1 MCASLIEIET
11 KITQNNKLSL
21 DINNDLIKIKHNK
34 LAAEKS
40 AIRRALPDQFTRN
53 RGKVGKLEQRKWKIK
68 RYLTTQ
74 KITKTYSYD
83 GSKVSNNEGICHWA
97 VSNN

>member
-21 DINNDLIKIKHNK
+21 DIKNDLINIKHNK

-40 AIRRALPDQFTRN
+40 AIRRALPDQFTRYK
-53 RGKVGKLEQRKWKIK
+53 GKVGKLEQRK
-68 RYLTTQ
+68 
-74 KITKTYSYD
+74 
-83 GSKVSNNEGICHWA
+83 
-97 VSNN
+97 